1 MPVPEFIQRYIK
13 CPGLHKFNSQH
24 NKTLAEEK
32 ISVLKGIGRY
42 IAVTWYGE
50 MTLPEQVSPS
60 PGADN
65 NNPVCLPSRVSLP
78 PPPPGSPFTP
88 LLLCGLVVARVH
100 GRVKSPPIHVWQDS
114 RSWWTHLMCNAVHCH
129 MSPTVWVNG
138 RTLRWLSVFVLTEY
152 CL

>member
-24 NKTLAEEK
+24 NKTLAGEK

-65 NNPVCLPSRVSLP
+65 NNPVCLPSRVLP
-78 PPPPGSPFTP
+78 PSAPAWITIYPA
-88 LLLCGLVVARVH
+88 VAMRACCCQSSRK
-100 GRVKSPPIHVWQDS
+100 GDMIHVWQDS